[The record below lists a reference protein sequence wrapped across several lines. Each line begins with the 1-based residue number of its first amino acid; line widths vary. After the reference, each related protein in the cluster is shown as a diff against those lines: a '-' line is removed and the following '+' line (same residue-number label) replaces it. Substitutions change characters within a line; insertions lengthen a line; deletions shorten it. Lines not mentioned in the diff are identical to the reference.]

1 MSRWYVALCFL
12 LCTLHVCAQ
21 EQTDSIVP
29 PDTLQQQPSSE
40 ISKLR
45 EVVRGFDRL
54 NEDYI
59 EPQHYVFTVMFQGT
73 HTYDRYSLSGFE
85 GHKIAFAPDR
95 KMRFGPYFGWKW
107 FFAGYTFE
115 LGNISLKGLKQE
127 FDVSIYSSQI
137 GIDIFYRRTG
147 SDYKLVDANLGNG
160 VDASALDDVPFD
172 GLHAGITGINLYYIF
187 NHGRFSYPA
196 AFAQSTQQKISCGS
210 WMAGIGY
217 LRNSIELDHE
227 ALQTLIDE
235 RLGKQKVQLDS
246 GLMFRNVNFYDLNL
260 SAGYG
265 YNWVFAKNWLF
276 GACLQAAV
284 AYKRS
289 VGDVVGDERKGFS
302 FKNINIDG
310 IGRFGLVYN
319 TGKWFAGGN
328 IIVHTYNYHKSRFSS
343 NNTFGSMNIY
353 AGCYFGLKSKYKKDK
368 KK

>member
-12 LCTLHVCAQ
+12 LCTLHVRAQ
-21 EQTDSIVP
+21 EQADSIVP

-147 SDYKLVDANLGNG
+147 SDYKLVDANLGDG

-235 RLGKQKVQLDS
+235 RLGRQTVQLDS
-246 GLMFRNVNFYDLNL
+246 GLMFSSVKYYDLNL

-328 IIVHTYNYHKSRFSS
+328 VIIHTYNYHKSRFSS

-353 AGCYFGLKSKYKKDK
+353 AGCYFGLKSKYKKK
-368 KK
+368 K